1 MPGQCEERSKVIS
14 AIRLKQLSAVLAVA
28 GFVACAGSDITSPK
42 HVTPVATQNLGGGL
56 TPSLMQCPTNETQ
69 TASGLVSPLGGS
81 VSVGGT
87 TIAIPAGAL
96 LASANVTVTV
106 PASNYLEV
114 DVSIDGVPH
123 FLFELPVTIT
133 VSYDRCSRANIDK
146 APLSVWYI
154 DSDTHALLEQM
165 GGIDD
170 KVARTVTF
178 LTGHLS
184 GYAVAN

>member
-1 MPGQCEERSKVIS
+1 VIS
-14 AIRLKQLSAVLAVA
+14 AIRLKIAATALTLA
-28 GFVACAGSDITSPK
+28 GFVACAGSDITAPQRVSPS
-42 HVTPVATQNLGGGL
+42 TQHLGGL
-56 TPSLMQCPTNETQ
+56 TPSLVECPSNETL
-69 TASGLVSPLGGS
+69 TASGLVTPLGGS

-96 LASANVTVTV
+96 LSSANVTVTV

-114 DVSIDGVPH
+114 DVSIDGVPP
-123 FLFELPVTIT
+123 FLFELPVAIT
-133 VSYDRCSRANIDK
+133 VSYERCSRSNIDK

-154 DSDTHALLEQM
+154 DSDTHALLEAM

-170 KVARTVTF
+170 KLARTVTF
-178 LTGHLS
+178 TTGHLS